1 MISKNERL
9 RRLSVA
15 QDEADLEIVYSVDM
29 CGDTVD
35 VKGETGGDL
44 RHIRVTFNKDG
55 SIKYI
60 GEK

>member
-1 MISKNERL
+1 MISRSERL
-9 RRLSVA
+9 RRMSVA
-15 QDEADLEIVYSVDM
+15 QSEANLDVVYDVDLF
-29 CGDTVD
+29 GDFVD

-44 RHIRVTFNKDG
+44 RHIRVTFNADG